1 MISVS
6 VMQRVRDGIR
16 AESWPL
22 YVILLEAVIGASAV
36 IYATHWGPWAH
47 SDSAAYILS
56 ARNLLGGLGLGQLR
70 ASGRFVIGGG
80 HPPLYPLVLGLAG
93 LGGMDL
99 ISAARWLDVVLFSAT
114 IIITGFA
121 LYSLTRSP
129 WLTLLVSSLMLTSP
143 VLLNHF
149 SGAMS
154 EPLFF
159 SLGLASL
166 FLTLGFLQGGR
177 RTLLIL
183 AALAAGLAFL
193 TRYAGFAFVLTGAV
207 GVTFRRSDSRRRR
220 LSNLAIFA
228 LISVLPVLGWLTY
241 LSIQPDAGPPRQF
254 ALPAGN
260 LWDGTQSLRGILVDA
275 FWGWIPFS
283 SRLPTLSYRSKL
295 AILAF
300 IAAAF
305 ATPFA
310 LAKFR
315 SWKAENRKTSPDSFL
330 RVGGLFALFLLSYV
344 LVLAFTLTFTQN
356 PPDIDHRVVSPLRL
370 GSVIAFLS
378 VYYGVVRLW
387 PERKLLQIL
396 PVAAAFLVVVSSL
409 PASIKFVSDL
419 HLNGLG
425 YTSRRWQSSKTIVD
439 IGEIPAEIP
448 IITNESAAV
457 ALLANRPAYDIPELM
472 SDEPLMV
479 FSGFGDDTEDE
490 IHRIFREEGAAL
502 VLFDS
507 VYWQMLPRYGEET
520 DLRLEALTQGLRLY
534 SRPWDGAI
542 YYYEPDGP

>member
-1 MISVS
+1 
-6 VMQRVRDGIR
+6 MQRVRDGIR
-16 AESWPL
+16 VKSWPL
-22 YVILLEAVIGASAV
+22 YVILLESVIGASAI
-36 IYATHWGPWAH
+36 IYATRWGPWAH

-80 HPPLYPLVLGLAG
+80 HPPLYSLVLSLAG

-114 IIITGFA
+114 IFITGLA
-121 LYSLTRSP
+121 LYTLTRSP
-129 WLTLLVSSLMLTSP
+129 WLSLLVSSLMLTSP

-166 FLTLGFLQGGR
+166 FLILGFLQGGR
-177 RTLLIL
+177 RTLLVL
-183 AALAAGLAFL
+183 AALAAGFAFL
-193 TRYAGFAFVLTGAV
+193 SRYAGFAFVLTGVV
-207 GVTFRRSDSRRRR
+207 GVTFRRSESRRER
-220 LSNLAIFA
+220 LANFGIFA
-228 LISVLPVLGWLTY
+228 VISVLPMLGWLAY

-260 LWDGTQSLRGILVDA
+260 LWDGTQFLRGKLVET

-283 SRLPTLSYRSKL
+283 SLLPTLSYRSML
-295 AILAF
+295 TILAV

-315 SWKAENRKTSPDSFL
+315 SSKGEIRKTSPDSFL
-330 RVGGLFALFLLSYV
+330 RIAGLFALFFLSYV
-344 LVLAFTLTFTQN
+344 LVLAFTVTFTQN
-356 PPDIDHRVVSPLRL
+356 PPDIDHRVISPLRL
-370 GSVIAFLS
+370 ASLIAFFS
-378 VYYGVVRLW
+378 VSYALIQFW
-387 PERKLLQIL
+387 PGRKLFQIF
-396 PVAAAFLVVVSSL
+396 PVAAALLVVIPSIS
-409 PASIKFVSDL
+409 ASINYLSDL
-419 HLNGLG
+419 HSNGSG
-425 YTSRRWQSSKTIVD
+425 YSSRRWQTSKMIVALR
-439 IGEIPAEIP
+439 EIPAEVP

-457 ALLANRPAYDIPELM
+457 ALLAYRPAYDIPELM
-472 SDEPLMV
+472 GGEPLMV
-479 FSGFGDDTEDE
+479 FSAFGDDTEDE
-490 IHRIFREEGAAL
+490 THRIFREEGAAFA
-502 VLFDS
+502 LFDT
-507 VYWQMLPRYGEET
+507 VIWQMQPMYGDDT
-520 DLRLEALTQGLRLY
+520 GRRLEAFTMDLRLY